1 MMARFNGGA
10 TMFGLPGNPLS
21 AMVGFY
27 EFVLPALGRLAG
39 VGVQVCRPEMYLPLA
54 DDLKHKGGTLRHM
67 LSRIRWRAEGPVV
80 EPIESKSSADLVAGG
95 QADGTIVLHPQPTTL
110 PAGTLVEFRPWRPLP

>member
-1 MMARFNGGA
+1 
-10 TMFGLPGNPLS
+10 MFGLPGNPLS

-27 EFVLPALGRLAG
+27 EFVLPALGGLSG
-39 VGVQVCRPEMYLPLA
+39 VAAVNCRPAIYLPLV

-67 LSRIRWRAEGPVV
+67 LSRILWLSQGPVV

-95 QADGTIVLHPQPTTL
+95 RADGTIVLLPQPTTL